1 MGRSVRAV
9 LGGTLAAAALAVPSA
24 AQAAPAFAPFASY
37 ATGSGI
43 GPGPAPV
50 TTVAADFTGDGRPDV
65 VTTADFGQGELVLM
79 RNAGDGT
86 FGAPQQ
92 VGGTS
97 GSQSVAAG
105 DVDGD
110 GDQDLVT
117 MTSQRAIVALGDGT
131 GSFTVV
137 GTYPL
142 TIGGQAQAILLDV
155 TGDGA
160 LDVVSPTFNA
170 IQTLIGGGDGSFTTG
185 PRTTVPAFAL
195 SAVAAARIDTDGR
208 ADLFAVD
215 GGSSTVY
222 ALRGTGTG
230 AFTVA
235 GSLYA
240 TGLIPEDVAAVDL
253 NDDGLDDVA
262 VIGSFSFTLGTALTR
277 ATGGFGSFVPQL
289 QYAGPGPTSVG
300 VADLDGDGREDLV
313 VSDIAWPAAP
323 SLLVLTGNGTV
334 RPSSAGTFAV
344 DRFVQN
350 PAIADYDGDGRPD
363 IAVAGPG
370 ALSVLRNTTP

>member
-1 MGRSVRAV
+1 MGRTVRAV
-9 LGGTLAAAALAVPSA
+9 LGGTLVAAALAVPAA
-24 AQAAPAFAPFASY
+24 AQAAPTFAPFTSF

-50 TTVAADFTGDGRPDV
+50 TTVAADVTGDGRPDV
-65 VTTADFGQGELVLM
+65 LTTAEFGQGDVILM
-79 RNAGDGT
+79 PNAGDGT
-86 FGAPQQ
+86 FAAPRRIA
-92 VGGTS
+92 GTA

-117 MTSQRAIVALGDGT
+117 MTARQAIVALGDGT
-131 GSFTVV
+131 GSFTVA

-142 TIGGQAQAILLDV
+142 TLGGQVQAILLDV
-155 TGDGA
+155 TGDGR
-160 LDVVSPTFNA
+160 LDIASPTFGA
-170 IQTLIGGGDGSFTTG
+170 IQTLIGGGDGTFTAG
-185 PRTTVPAFAL
+185 PRSTVPAFAL
-195 SAVAAARIDTDGR
+195 SAIAAARIDTDGHR
-208 ADLFAVD
+208 DLFAVD

-222 ALRGTGTG
+222 ALRGSATGR
-230 AFTVA
+230 FTVA
-235 GSLYA
+235 GSLYG

-277 ATGGFGSFVPQL
+277 PTGGFGSFVPQL

-300 VADLDGDGREDLV
+300 VADLDADGRDDLV

-334 RPSSAGTFAV
+334 RPSPAGTFAV
-344 DRFVQN
+344 DPFVQN
-350 PAIADYDGDGRPD
+350 PAIADYDADGRPD

-370 ALSVLRNTTP
+370 TLSVLRNTTP